1 MSDYPRVIWRLSP
14 SLRNNRRIALTF
26 DDGPHPII
34 TPQLL
39 DLFDHHGVRAT
50 FFLVGD
56 RVARWPELAER
67 IAAAGHTIGSHGWA
81 HRRDWWSGMRT
92 LGDDL
97 DRAEAV
103 LDHYLGAPKLFRPPY
118 GALGPTWYRAA
129 RKRGYTIA
137 LWNATVRD
145 WTTGDTNRIERAL
158 RRKATPG
165 RIVLLHECRATDG
178 VGYVHTVDAVR
189 PYLQYAESQAYRF
202 ISLRDALAESVLESP
217 ITDSSE

>member
-1 MSDYPRVIWRLSP
+1 MERDAQPCASSGANNAMSDYPRVIWRLSP

-34 TPQLL
+34 TPQLF
-39 DLFDHHGVRAT
+39 DLFDHPRRSSDI
-50 FFLVGD
+50 FSCRRPRCFVG
-56 RVARWPELAER
+56 PSCER

-118 GALGPTWYRAA
+118 GALGPTRYRAA

-145 WTTGDTNRIERAL
+145 WTTSDTNRIERAL
-158 RRKATPG
+158 RRRRHPS
-165 RIVLLHECRATDG
+165 
-178 VGYVHTVDAVR
+178 YR
-189 PYLQYAESQAYRF
+189 PPS
-202 ISLRDALAESVLESP
+202 
-217 ITDSSE
+217 